1 MRLPLRRAR
10 FSPPRP
16 RGAQPRLE
24 ILEDRV
30 VPATPTGPTGSTM
43 VFWIKSRAVAIGTCL
58 SNWSQGQ
65 VPTSLDQVII
75 SGGDGGLTVT
85 HSQGVDDAVA
95 SLTAGFGVTL
105 NLTGG
110 SLAVNGDSS
119 VDTLQV
125 NGGLLILGNGTLAVA
140 NFVETAGLTQLIGGD
155 SNT

>member
-24 ILEDRV
+24 ILEDRLV
-30 VPATPTGPTGSTM
+30 LAHPTGPTGST
-43 VFWIKSRAVAIGTCL
+43 VFWINPKSGDWDVP

-65 VPTSLDQVII
+65 VPTRLDQVII

-85 HSQGVDDAVA
+85 HSQGVDVAVA
-95 SLTAGFGVTL
+95 SLTTSFGVTL

-119 VDTLQV
+119 VDTR
-125 NGGLLILGNGTLAVA
+125 
-140 NFVETAGLTQLIGGD
+140 FK
-155 SNT
+155 